1 MRSLL
6 SLPLVVLALATTVRG
21 DYSFQTPGDIEC
33 LASANSCCS
42 GATVDIDLDYPSID
56 ITINEASPCGG
67 TINYN
72 TTVRNN
78 DCIQSA
84 VEVKCE
90 CDPVVKKYLKITPT
104 VDWADVENCTEMPIS
119 CGTCH

>member
-6 SLPLVVLALATTVRG
+6 FLPLVVLALATTVRG
-21 DYSFQTPGDIEC
+21 DHSPQTPGDVEC
-33 LASANSCCS
+33 LASSNSCCS
-42 GATVDIDLDYPSID
+42 GATVDIDLDYASID

-72 TTVRNN
+72 GAVRNR

-90 CDPVVKKYLKITPT
+90 CDPVVKKYLKIEPT
-104 VDWADVENCTEMPIS
+104 VDWADVDACIEMPIS
-119 CGTCH
+119 CGACP

>member
-42 GATVDIDLDYPSID
+42 GATVDIAALGTGEDPYEEQVTDADGRARFMVPEGGAYKINVIWGMPNRD
-56 ITINEASPCGG
+56 TRQAEFETIFSSLTFARPQAE
-67 TINYN
+67 
-72 TTVRNN
+72 
-78 DCIQSA
+78 
-84 VEVKCE
+84 
-90 CDPVVKKYLKITPT
+90 
-104 VDWADVENCTEMPIS
+104 
-119 CGTCH
+119 